1 MTKNEIIEKV
11 KELIA
16 APSCCEKVKNAAEA
30 YLKAQDKAT
39 ADALVKVLEEEV
51 CSIDETIEL
60 AKSDF
65 GKKLFGDEQAAN
77 MVKLGKELKAKGEK
91 YCFCPACQAGS
102 KIYEN
107 KEALA

>member
-16 APSCCEKVKNAAEA
+16 APMCNAELRAAAEA
-30 YLKAQDKAT
+30 YLKTQDKAT
-39 ADALVKVLEEEV
+39 ADALLKSLEANV
-51 CSIDETIEL
+51 SSIDETL
-60 AKSDF
+60 AFAGSDM
-65 GKKLFGDEQAAN
+65 GKKVFGAEQAAN
-77 MVKLGKELKAKGEK
+77 MVKLGNELKAKGEK

-107 KEALA
+107 KDVL